1 MAGGQ
6 GTRLY
11 PLTAN
16 RPKPLVE
23 VLGRPVIDYVKDA
36 MKHSGVEEIIVTTGY
51 KGEMLDDLIEQ
62 WISADKIV
70 ASVNQEETP
79 MGTAGSVGLLRDK
92 ISKTFIVGSG
102 DSILSSDIEQLI
114 EAHLNSKAKVTIALW
129 EVEDPT
135 QFGIVGLSREQG
147 GKIDGDL
154 ESGFVC
160 QFLEKPSIEQ
170 AFSNVINAG
179 LYIIEPDVLE
189 HIPRGVKYD
198 FSKEL
203 FPKLLSQN
211 IPIFG
216 KKLDGVWFDVGT
228 PKELIRSQVELI
240 KQKDDLPFDLPSGE
254 IIGRNNF
261 VFTGSNIP
269 ENMEGSVISS
279 NVTCGQPLTMTNSL
293 VMENSKIGQNVEIIN
308 TIVGRN
314 VTIGN
319 DCKIIDCVIGDNIEI
334 RDSQNLVGQL
344 ID

>member
-36 MKHSGVEEIIVTTGY
+36 MKHSGVEEVIVTTGY
-51 KGEMLDDLIEQ
+51 KGEMLNELIET
-62 WISADKIV
+62 WVSGDGLV
-70 ASVNQEETP
+70 ASANKEETP
-79 MGTAGSVGLLRDK
+79 MGTAGSVGLLRDR
-92 ISKTFIVGSG
+92 ISQTFIVGSG
-102 DSILSSDIEQLI
+102 DSILSSDIDQLI
-114 EAHLNSKAKVTIALW
+114 KAHLNSKAKVTIALW
-129 EVEDPT
+129 EVDDPT
-135 QFGIVGLSREQG
+135 QFGIVGLSSKQG
-147 GKIDGDL
+147 GEIDGDL

-160 QFLEKPSIEQ
+160 QFLEKPSIEE

-179 LYIIEPDVLE
+179 LYIIEPEILE
-189 HIPRGVKYD
+189 HIPKGTKYD

-228 PKELIRSQVELI
+228 PSELIRSQIELI
-240 KQKDDLPFDLPSGE
+240 KQRDSLPFDLPSGK
-254 IIGRNNF
+254 IVGGNNF
-261 VFTGSNIP
+261 VFAGSNTP
-269 ENMEGSVISS
+269 DKMDGSVIST
-279 NVTCGQPLTMTNSL
+279 NVSCAGPLTMVNSL
-293 VMENSKIGQNVEIIN
+293 IMENSKIGRNVEITG

-314 VTIGN
+314 VTIGD
-319 DCKIIDCVIGDNIEI
+319 DCKIIDCVIGDNVEI
-334 RDSQNLVGQL
+334 LSSQNLTGQL